1 MRLLLLAFLCTTAL
15 NAQKFTITPDGLK
28 DFYNQENNYLVLE
41 IEDKSAE
48 TLYQSAKR
56 YILETYKNPKEV
68 LKADVENDFIRF
80 TTYAPNVGTVNNVG
94 AKFSLD
100 ARYATELRFKDGRVK
115 YDITDLELNID
126 NNYTNQLKFQGSI
139 WSGFVIYNKKGKVSQ
154 GEAKR
159 QLEKHF
165 SSNIEYLKNFLEG
178 KVEEINNDW

>member
-80 TTYAPNVGTVNNVG
+80 TTYAPNVAEVNNVG
-94 AKFSLD
+94 AKFPVNGTYS
-100 ARYATELRFKDGRVK
+100 TELRFKDNRVK
-115 YDITDLELNID
+115 FDILDLTLNVE
-126 NNYTNQLKFQGSI
+126 NGYSATLEYQGST
-139 WSGFVIYNKKGKVSQ
+139 WSGFVFFNKKGKVSQ
-154 GEAKR
+154 GEAKS
-159 QLEKHF
+159 QLEQHF
-165 SSNIEYLKNFLEG
+165 SNRIEQLKSFLEG
-178 KVEEINNDW
+178 KVEEQNNDW